1 MTNLLTFHV
10 PKVRSKASIDFML
23 DARAFLSTP
32 FQPLAPAETLP
43 APNSVEMWAAAHDCG
58 YGVS

>member
-23 DARAFLSTP
+23 DARP
-32 FQPLAPAETLP
+32 F
-43 APNSVEMWAAAHDCG
+43 
-58 YGVS
+58 

>member
-10 PKVRSKASIDFML
+10 PKVHSKASINFKL
-23 DARAFLSTP
+23 DARPFLSTQ

-43 APNSVEMWAAAHDCG
+43 APNSVEMWAAARDCG